1 MGCEAPLASMS
12 DMIYTAISPPEKPLV
27 WFRGEVKT
35 PPFSRAARV
44 EAGALLRRLQGGER
58 LALPHS
64 RPMPS
69 IGARCHELR
78 IQDENRG
85 WRIIYRIDID
95 AIVIVDVF
103 AKTTMTTPRRIIEN
117 CKRRLRAYDSATEE
131 R

>member
-1 MGCEAPLASMS
+1 
-12 DMIYTAISPPEKPLV
+12 MIYIAMSPPEKPLV
-27 WFRGEVKT
+27 WLRGEVKT
-35 PPFSRAARV
+35 PPFSRAGRV
-44 EAGALLRRLQGGER
+44 EAGALLRRLQEGER

-69 IGARCHELR
+69 IGARCNELR
-78 IQDENRG
+78 IQDENRS

-95 AIVIVDVF
+95 AIVILDVF
-103 AKTTMTTPRRIIEN
+103 AKTTLTTPRRIIEN

>member
-1 MGCEAPLASMS
+1 MS
-12 DMIYTAISPPEKPLV
+12 DMIYIAISPPEKPLV
-27 WFRGEVKT
+27 WLRSDVKT

-44 EAGALLRRLQGGER
+44 EAGALLRRLQDGER

-78 IQDENRG
+78 IQDENRS
-85 WRIIYRIDID
+85 WRIIYRFDSD
-95 AIVIVDVF
+95 AIVVADVF
-103 AKTTMTTPRRIIEN
+103 AKTTMTTPKRVIEN

>member
-1 MGCEAPLASMS
+1 M
-12 DMIYTAISPPEKPLV
+12 
-27 WFRGEVKT
+27 
-35 PPFSRAARV
+35 
-44 EAGALLRRLQGGER
+44 RRLQEGER

-69 IGARCHELR
+69 IGARCNELR
-78 IQDENRG
+78 IQDENRS

-95 AIVIVDVF
+95 AIVILDVF
-103 AKTTMTTPRRIIEN
+103 AKTTLTTPRRIIEN